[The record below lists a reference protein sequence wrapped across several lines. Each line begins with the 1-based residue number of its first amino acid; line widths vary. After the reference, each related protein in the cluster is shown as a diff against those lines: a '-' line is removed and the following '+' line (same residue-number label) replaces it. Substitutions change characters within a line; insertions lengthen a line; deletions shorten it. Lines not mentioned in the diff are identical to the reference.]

1 MRNSFD
7 LMTFTRFLIAEKT
20 SRYFRSGHIFS
31 SLSAAQN
38 RIAALLRSEDAGF
51 FQTYIDYTM
60 VADQRNYD
68 LPVHFKAPV
77 HVERIDGNFA
87 KYPPEVRLRRTRPPG
102 ARSSDTTYD
111 IIGKEIFFDP
121 APSSTTPKYRLWY
134 SHSLP
139 DLAYGVM
146 PATSTVS
153 AIKLASAAGTDDAYF
168 PAVPID
174 DYYNGLSIEILSG
187 DQLGDVFVVDDYAGS
202 TRIVTPVTDL
212 TGVPGAATYA
222 SHIQVDEDMWEAL
235 CLMAAHLSR
244 IRDKDGNYMFGR
256 EFISAW
262 QTLVGDTRLR
272 LSTLGEVKVYGVDG
286 VA

>member
-1 MRNSFD
+1 MRNAFD

-20 SRYFRSGHIFS
+20 SRYFRGGHLFSG
-31 SLSAAQN
+31 LSAAQN
-38 RIAALLRSEDAGF
+38 RIAALLRTEDAGF
-51 FQTYIDYTM
+51 FQTYEDYTM

-68 LPVHFKAPV
+68 LPLRFKAPV

-87 KYPPEVRLRRTRPPG
+87 SFPKEIKLRRTRPPG

-111 IIGKEIFFDP
+111 IIGSEIFFDP
-121 APSSTTPKYRLWY
+121 APSSTTPQYRLWY
-134 SHSLP
+134 SYSLP

-146 PATSTVS
+146 PATSTAS
-153 AIKLASAAGTDDAYF
+153 AIKLAATAHADNDYY
-168 PAVPID
+168 PAIPID
-174 DYYNGLSIEILSG
+174 DYYNGVTFEILDGTRAG
-187 DQLGDVFVVDDYAGS
+187 DTFVADDYAGA
-202 TRIVTPVTDL
+202 TRVVTPVTDL
-212 TGVPGAATYA
+212 AGAPGTATYA
-222 SHIQVDEDMWEAL
+222 THIQIDEDLWEAL

-244 IRDKDGNYMFGR
+244 IRDKDGNYLFGR

-272 LSTLGEVKVYGVDG
+272 LSTLGEVKLYGVDG